1 MTPNIF
7 KVSNAGG
14 VKSLNRYINFLAAN
28 AAFVGPV
35 AYVSIPST
43 TTINKIPFS
52 TGVRSS
58 ITVTGGGPVGS
69 TTSASYNGVRGQT
82 IGGTSSGINFSFAT
96 ENTSSFSTTNSATL
110 VDGTY
115 YDSSNYQWTAGGG
128 GFPGYT
134 SRSKL
139 SYTTNTWTNGLAAL
153 AVQRYGDAGYANSG
167 ASGYV
172 VGGYNSITAT
182 VSAWQKFSLSTDTSQ
197 ATGNS
202 TQARYNPGG
211 TFDTGNKGFLV
222 GGQDGGSINYLSV
235 EYQSFANDT
244 TTFQGGILSNGVE
257 GSGLPQQNG
266 NGFYIA
272 GGRWYDGTS
281 NPVSRCDFYTFATL
295 TNASTS
301 TTLSQA
307 TSSCAYFVNQAAY

>member
-28 AAFVGPV
+28 SAFIGPT
-35 AYVSIPST
+35 AYVSIPAT

-58 ITVTGGGPVGS
+58 ITVSVGVGG
-69 TTSASYNGVRGQT
+69 TNTSASYNGVRGQT
-82 IGGTSSGINFSFAT
+82 IGGTSSGTQFSFAT
-96 ENTSSFSTTNSATL
+96 ENTATVGMTGSATN

-128 GFPGYT
+128 GFPGTT

-139 SYTTNTWTNGLAAL
+139 SFSTNTWTNGLASL
-153 AVQRYGDAGYANSG
+153 AVQRYGDCGYANSG

-172 VGGYNSITAT
+172 LGGYNSLTAL

-197 ATGNS
+197 NTGNS
-202 TQARYNPGG
+202 TQGRYNAGG

-222 GGQDGGSINYLSV
+222 GGQNGGSVNFLSV
-235 EYQSFANDT
+235 EYQSFATDT
-244 TTFQGGILSNGVE
+244 TTFQADILSNGVE

-281 NPVSRCDFYTFATL
+281 YPVSRCDFYTFATL

-307 TSSCAYFVNQAAY
+307 TSSVSYYVNQAAY

>member
-7 KVSNAGG
+7 KVSNTGG
-14 VKSLNRYINFLAAN
+14 VKSLNRYINLLAAN
-28 AAFVGPV
+28 SAFVGPT

-58 ITVTGGGPVGS
+58 ITVSVGVGGTP
-69 TTSASYNGVRGQT
+69 TSASYNGVRGQT
-82 IGGTSSGINFSFAT
+82 IGGTSSGTQFSFAT
-96 ENTSSFSTTNSATL
+96 ENTATVGMTGSATL
-110 VDGTY
+110 VGGTY
-115 YDSSNYQWTAGGG
+115 YDSSNYQWSAGGG

-139 SYTTNTWTNGLAAL
+139 SFSTNTWTNGLADL
-153 AVQRYGDAGYANSG
+153 AVQRYGACGYANSG

-172 VGGYNSITAT
+172 LGGYNSLTT
-182 VSAWQKFSLSTDTSQ
+182 VVSAWQKFSLSTDTSQ
-197 ATGNS
+197 NTGNS
-202 TQARYNPGG
+202 TQGRYNAGG

-222 GGQDGGSINYLSV
+222 GGQNGGSINYLSV
-235 EYQSFANDT
+235 EYQSFATDT
-244 TTFQGGILSNGVE
+244 TTFQADILSNGVE

-281 NPVSRCDFYTFATL
+281 YNVSRCDFYTFATL

-307 TSSCAYFVNQAAY
+307 TSSVSYYVNQAAY

>member
-7 KVSNAGG
+7 KMSNAGG

-28 AAFVGPV
+28 SAFVGPT
-35 AYVSIPST
+35 AYVTIPTT

-69 TTSASYNGVRGQT
+69 NTSASYNGVRGQT
-82 IGGTSSGINFSFAT
+82 IGGVSSGVQFSFTT
-96 ENTSSFSTTNSATL
+96 ENTASVGMTGAATN

-128 GFPGYT
+128 GFPGTT

-139 SYTTNTWTNGLAAL
+139 SFSTNTWTNGLAAL
-153 AVQRYGDAGYANSG
+153 SVQRYGDAGYANSG
-167 ASGYV
+167 VSGYV
-172 VGGYNSITAT
+172 VGGYNSISPLVT
-182 VSAWQKFSLSTDTSQ
+182 AWQKFSLSTDTSQ
-197 ATGNS
+197 ATGNN
-202 TQARYNPGG
+202 TQGRYNPGG
-211 TFDTGNKGFLV
+211 TFNTGDKGFLV
-222 GGQDGGSINYLSV
+222 GGQDGGSINFLSV
-235 EYQSFANDT
+235 EYQSFATDS

-281 NPVSRCDFYTFATL
+281 HPVSRCDFYTFATL

-307 TSSCAYFVNQAAY
+307 SSSCAYFVNQAAY

>member
-1 MTPNIF
+1 
-7 KVSNAGG
+7 
-14 VKSLNRYINFLAAN
+14 L
-28 AAFVGPV
+28 
-35 AYVSIPST
+35 
-43 TTINKIPFS
+43 
-52 TGVRSS
+52 
-58 ITVTGGGPVGS
+58 
-69 TTSASYNGVRGQT
+69 
-82 IGGTSSGINFSFAT
+82 SF
-96 ENTSSFSTTNSATL
+96 
-110 VDGTY
+110 
-115 YDSSNYQWTAGGG
+115 
-128 GFPGYT
+128 P
-134 SRSKL
+134 
-139 SYTTNTWTNGLAAL
+139 TNTWTNGLAAL

-167 ASGYV
+167 VSGYV

-202 TQARYNPGG
+202 TQARYNPMG

-222 GGQDGGSINYLSV
+222 GGQDGGSVNYLSV

-257 GSGLPQQNG
+257 GSGVPQQNG

-307 TSSCAYFVNQAAY
+307 TSSCAYFVNQGAY